1 MSANETG
8 KGETMKRKI
17 RWTSVWVLDSDCETT
32 LSGEDE
38 IRALREYR
46 RTGAIVGRFLGR
58 HGGPTEDPDDP
69 STWGPAADEIDWTGF
84 PEAGE

>member
-1 MSANETG
+1 MANDETA
-8 KGETMKRKI
+8 KGETVKRKI

-84 PEAGE
+84 PEVEE

>member
-1 MSANETG
+1 MNANETA
-8 KGETMKRKI
+8 KGETVKRKI

-58 HGGPTEDPDDP
+58 HGVPADLDDP

-84 PEAGE
+84 PEAEE